1 MTGVLPVVGRMK
13 LQIHLNKEVYWSVL
27 EFIWMKRFTE
37 AACPGGCDWTFPV
50 RSKGCCFALRIRGLI
65 CEANNVFRASYFVCS
80 RCIFY
85 FFVIKLH
92 VCNLSLLNKFYLRL
106 ISCPSIRL
114 LILPQ
119 LQKFCNKLLLTTKFV
134 CAFCKSS
141 WKCDLPAMLLP
152 PLLLPLSNCA
162 QCWKRVPN
170 ASRYN
175 SAVSIV

>member
-1 MTGVLPVVGRMK
+1 MDEAVDSFEQRGLLKCRW
-13 LQIHLNKEVYWSVL
+13 IHLNEEVYWSCLSALVQV
-27 EFIWMKRFTE
+27 
-37 AACPGGCDWTFPV
+37 A
-50 RSKGCCFALRIRGLI
+50 RSKGSCFALRIRNLV
-65 CEANNVFRASYFVCS
+65 CEGNNVFRASYFVCS